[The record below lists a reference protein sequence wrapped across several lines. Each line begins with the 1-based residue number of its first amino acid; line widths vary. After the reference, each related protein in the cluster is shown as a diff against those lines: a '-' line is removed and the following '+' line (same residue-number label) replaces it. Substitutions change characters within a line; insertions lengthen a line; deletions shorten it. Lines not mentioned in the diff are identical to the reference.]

1 MLKTY
6 LVVLTLMSTQAFAQ
20 IEYVD
25 ALLQNRNPRI
35 MKRLGLDK
43 KVKKEVKVVA
53 AEKKEMIP
61 VVDEQTKKLAELK
74 TKEEEISAAA
84 LKQLTEYMDKKGK
97 DHDVFTDPDYFKLLS
112 EVKKKEKADIAK
124 LYEGIWKP
132 EELTK
137 HNVLYDRDIC
147 RGDRNVFLLGKV
159 KPVSAVPALMD
170 KHDPEFD
177 KQEANRIKEQ
187 VDIEIRREKIRNE
200 SYTNKSKNWKYDPMV
215 EDGFV
220 EDPSITVPDAKAAC
234 EVMLEND
241 KKLFT
246 DEPVVEKKVANEP
259 PKIDQYLKN
268 LDVESCTWVAEMPR
282 RKFFGP
288 GCGPSSKKYICAG
301 YVSCKQKNSEL
312 RTIRA
317 STCSDENCGDG
328 DAVACTKEGGY
339 GSVKPT
345 KEETVKP
352 VTPREDNKGSAE

>member
-20 IEYVD
+20 TEYVD

-43 KVKKEVKVVA
+43 KVKKEKTVVV
-53 AEKKEMIP
+53 AEKKDVAP
-61 VVDEQTKKLAELK
+61 VVDEQAKKLAELK
-74 TKEEEISAAA
+74 VKEEEISSAA
-84 LKQLTEYMDKKGK
+84 LKQLTDYMDKKGK
-97 DHDVFTDPDYFKLLS
+97 DYDIFTDPEYFKLLS

-124 LYEGIWKP
+124 LYEGVWKP
-132 EELTK
+132 EELSK
-137 HNVLYDRDIC
+137 HNSSFDRDIC
-147 RGDRNVFLLGKV
+147 RGDRNVYLLGKV
-159 KPVSAVPALMD
+159 KPASAVAAIMD
-170 KHDPEFD
+170 KHDAEFD
-177 KQEANRIKEQ
+177 KEDA
-187 VDIEIRREKIRNE
+187 
-200 SYTNKSKNWKYDPMV
+200 SYP
-215 EDGFV
+215 
-220 EDPSITVPDAKAAC
+220 ARQKAAQDRQKEMRDAGVVDEFGDVIGESGQAQTAC
-234 EVMLEND
+234 EILYQAD
-241 KKLFT
+241 KDKYGK
-246 DEPVVEKKVANEP
+246 EEVVVSEKKGGGEP
-259 PKIDQYLKN
+259 PKVDQRLKN

-345 KEETVKP
+345 KEAVVKP
-352 VTPREDNKGSAE
+352 VVQSTEKTGSAQ